1 MNYQVSARKWRPQN
15 FEEVIGQQHIART
28 LTNAIRQK
36 RIAHSYLFSGMRG
49 VGKTTMARILAKAL
63 NCLSNKDGPTPT
75 PCNVCIPCTEITQG
89 ISVDVVEIDGASNT
103 SVEDVRSL
111 RETIKYLPLK
121 GRYKT
126 YIIDEVH
133 MLSTSAFNALLKTLE
148 EPPGHVVF
156 IFATTEANKIPST
169 ILSRCQH
176 FIFTRIKRKEMI
188 QRLAAITQADG
199 INVSERGLA
208 MIAKASEGSLRDALS
223 ILDQAS
229 AYAGAK
235 VQEED
240 LGQILGIVDQGLLTQ
255 LIEAI
260 LRHDP
265 AQVLDRVKLLHD
277 QGYDPKQFFS
287 EMVEQTRNL
296 LVYKLAKSPEE
307 LIDLPDEELQTLRKL
322 ADLATWEQLQ
332 QLFSLFLAAQDEIR
346 GSLYPHF
353 TVEMMLVRASRLD
366 ILRPI
371 EDMLAQLDELQKG
384 NTPSKQPPKPS
395 SKLASEQSPRQ
406 PPNQSSD
413 ESPGDQ
419 DSSYASQKTVHK
431 KINPPEKDVSPPPEA
446 PLNEPGHQAAPSNH
460 PSMSSDEIINS
471 WEETV
476 HKIKEARPN
485 LGSYLEQGVVT
496 HATYEK
502 ITLGYPAQA
511 GFLTDLIL
519 KPDNRKFI
527 NDTLSK
533 IFLKPP
539 VLEIRPGAVRELA
552 IKSDRDLQG
561 KQTSKPS
568 DERPL
573 SPIPGETLSDNA
585 RVQEV
590 LQIFGGQVI
599 ELKKEEG

>member
-1 MNYQVSARKWRPQN
+1 MGYQVSARKWRPQT

-36 RIAHSYLFSGMRG
+36 RVAHAYLFSGMRG
-49 VGKTTMARILAKAL
+49 VGKTTMARILAKSL
-63 NCLSNKDGPTPT
+63 NCLSNNEGPTPN

-111 RETIKYLPLK
+111 REMIKYLPLK
-121 GRYKT
+121 GRYKI

-148 EPPGHVVF
+148 EPPPHVVF

-176 FIFTRIKRKEMI
+176 FTFTRIKRKEMI
-188 QRLAAITQADG
+188 HRLAIITQADG
-199 INVSERGLA
+199 IKVSERGLA
-208 MIAKASEGSLRDALS
+208 IIAKASEGSLRDALS

-229 AYAGAK
+229 AYAGTTI
-235 VQEED
+235 QEED
-240 LGQILGIVDQGLLTQ
+240 FRQILGIVDQDLLMQ
-255 LIEAI
+255 LTEAI
-260 LRHDP
+260 LQHDA

-287 EMVEQTRNL
+287 EIVEQMRNL
-296 LVYKLAKSPEE
+296 LVYKLAQAPQE
-307 LIDLPDEELQTLRKL
+307 LIDLPDEELQILQRL

-353 TVEMMLVRASRLD
+353 TLEMTLVRASRLD

-371 EDMLAQLDELQKG
+371 EDILTQLGRWQKG
-384 NTPSKQPPKPS
+384 ESTSQD
-395 SKLASEQSPRQ
+395 
-406 PPNQSSD
+406 QSS
-413 ESPGDQ
+413 SHQ
-419 DSSYASQKTVHK
+419 AHK
-431 KINPPEKDVSPPPEA
+431 KIQENTCLQDSPSLPSSALGGLGEEA
-446 PLNEPGHQAAPSNH
+446 PDND
-460 PSMSSDEIINS
+460 PSMSSAEILKSWDEA
-471 WEETV
+471 V

-485 LGSYLEQGVVT
+485 LASYLEQGIVIN
-496 HATYEK
+496 ATCER
-502 ITLGYPAQA
+502 ITLGYSKHA
-511 GFLTDLIL
+511 GFLADLIS
-519 KPDNRKFI
+519 KPDNQQFI

-539 VLEIRPGAVRELA
+539 GLEIRPGAVTAL
-552 IKSDRDLQG
+552 
-561 KQTSKPS
+561 TSKPDRNQPGQQTAKRS
-568 DERPL
+568 EEKPL
-573 SPIPGETLSDNA
+573 DPASQENLAVHP

-590 LQIFGGQVI
+590 LQIFGGHVI
-599 ELKKEEG
+599 ELKKEAG

>member
-1 MNYQVSARKWRPQN
+1 MGYQVSARKWRPQT

-36 RIAHSYLFSGMRG
+36 RIAHAYLFSGMRG

-63 NCLSNKDGPTPT
+63 NCLSNSEGPTPN
-75 PCNVCIPCTEITQG
+75 PCNACIPCTEITQG

-111 RETIKYLPLK
+111 REAIKYLPLK
-121 GRYKT
+121 GRYKI

-148 EPPGHVVF
+148 EPPPHVVF

-169 ILSRCQH
+169 IVSRCQH
-176 FIFTRIKRKEMI
+176 FTFTRIKRKEMI
-188 QRLAAITQADG
+188 QRLAAISQADG
-199 INVSERGLA
+199 IKVSERSLA
-208 MIAKASEGSLRDALS
+208 MIAKSSEGSLRDALS

-229 AYAGAK
+229 AYAGTTI
-235 VQEED
+235 QEED
-240 LGQILGIVDQGLLTQ
+240 LRQILGIVDQDLLMQ
-255 LIEAI
+255 LTEAI
-260 LRHDP
+260 LQHNA

-287 EMVEQTRNL
+287 EIVEQTRNL
-296 LVYKLAKSPEE
+296 LVYKLAKAPQE
-307 LIDLPDEELQTLRKL
+307 LIDLPDEELQTLRRL

-353 TVEMMLVRASRLD
+353 TLEMTLVRASRLD

-371 EDMLAQLDELQKG
+371 EEILVQLGRLQKDISSSSG
-384 NTPSKQPPKPS
+384 HDSLREIEKEIQENTNLPPAGQAGTGGSRP
-395 SKLASEQSPRQ
+395 A
-406 PPNQSSD
+406 
-413 ESPGDQ
+413 
-419 DSSYASQKTVHK
+419 
-431 KINPPEKDVSPPPEA
+431 SPPSPSEA
-446 PLNEPGHQAAPSNH
+446 PAAEPSQEEAPDND
-460 PSMSSDEIINS
+460 PSMSSAEILKS

-476 HKIKEARPN
+476 HKIKAARPN
-485 LGSYLEQGVVT
+485 LGSYLEQGVVIN
-496 HATYEK
+496 ATCEK
-502 ITLGYPAQA
+502 ITLGYPEHA
-511 GFLTDLIL
+511 GFLADLIS
-519 KPDNRKFI
+519 KPDNRQFI

-539 VLEIRPGAVRELA
+539 SFEIRHGAVTALA
-552 IKSDRDLQG
+552 AKPDRDQQG
-561 KQTSKPS
+561 QQTAKRS

-573 SPIPGETLSDNA
+573 DPASQENLAVHP

-599 ELKKEEG
+599 ELKKEAG